1 MAQKSDVLIFGL
13 QDIFNAAVKITP
25 TKKNILNVTDS
36 VYDPTGYIQ
45 PIVIKLK
52 LLFQE
57 VC

>member
-1 MAQKSDVLIFGL
+1 ML
-13 QDIFNAAVKITP
+13 QLKLLQQ
-25 TKKNILNVTDS
+25 KKNILNVTDS
-36 VYDPTGYIQ
+36 VYDPIGYIQ